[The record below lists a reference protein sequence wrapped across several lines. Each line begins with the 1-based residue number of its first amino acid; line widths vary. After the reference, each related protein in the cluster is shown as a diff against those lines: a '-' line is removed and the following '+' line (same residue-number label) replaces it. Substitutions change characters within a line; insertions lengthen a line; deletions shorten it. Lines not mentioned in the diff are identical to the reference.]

1 MYCQCLL
8 LITLGGEQRE
18 KCKIRE
24 GRGEVQGFPA
34 IDYSGYRGR
43 TAVARGSHEKKQRS
57 HDPLP
62 HHPRLHPQA
71 AASAAAEENHDG
83 RGRGGTWYGVAVGR
97 PLNARDPDAP
107 SPAARPAFPRGAFPA
122 SAPPCEVVGRA
133 VLSWREHRRGQS
145 QAAPGDHLLPP
156 PRPHPAPALSGSDS
170 LAPRETQDPSGS
182 HSFHRGN
189 NSRPG
194 RRRERVNGE
203 DQWEEKKIIVLIAI
217 TS

>member
-83 RGRGGTWYGVAVGR
+83 RGRGGT
-97 PLNARDPDAP
+97 
-107 SPAARPAFPRGAFPA
+107 
-122 SAPPCEVVGRA
+122 
-133 VLSWREHRRGQS
+133 
-145 QAAPGDHLLPP
+145 
-156 PRPHPAPALSGSDS
+156 
-170 LAPRETQDPSGS
+170 
-182 HSFHRGN
+182 
-189 NSRPG
+189 
-194 RRRERVNGE
+194 
-203 DQWEEKKIIVLIAI
+203 
-217 TS
+217 